1 MHEGMADL
9 IYLMNTLLDSK
20 GNILVPGKVCCLLL
34 HLLQCIQSCNIL
46 CTIFLRGIW
55 QSYE

>member
-20 GNILVPGKVCCLLL
+20 GNILVPGKVCCLHL
-34 HLLQCIQSCNIL
+34 HLFRVFSKLQYIMYYISAWYMAVI
-46 CTIFLRGIW
+46 
-55 QSYE
+55 